1 MRTIYA
7 LFILFVAAS
16 GFADDPVATEQV
28 DKLKKLGA
36 RITFDDQH
44 RIVIVH
50 LGERPVVDADLVHL
64 RGLQH
69 LQELDLTRT
78 RVTGPGLANV
88 RNLTALKKLFL
99 TDTKVDDAAMVHLK
113 GLKNLGLLGL
123 SGTKIGDAG
132 LSHLESLP
140 QLKQV
145 FCIGANVT
153 DAGVARLQRALP
165 QCDVTY

>member
-1 MRTIYA
+1 MICF
-7 LFILFVAAS
+7 LCILFVAAS
-16 GFADDPVATEQV
+16 GLADDPATTEQV
-28 DKLKKLGA
+28 AKLKKLGA
-36 RITFDDQH
+36 RITHDDQN
-44 RIVIVH
+44 RIIGIH

-69 LQELDLTRT
+69 VQELDLTRT
-78 RVTGPGLANV
+78 RVTGPGLTNLKD
-88 RNLTALKKLFL
+88 LTALKKLFL
-99 TDTKVDDAAMVHLK
+99 TDTKVADAAMVHLK

-132 LSHLESLP
+132 LSHLESLS

-153 DAGVARLQRALP
+153 DAGVEKFQRALP
-165 QCDVTY
+165 QCDVTH